1 MSAPRDVV
9 VLGSTGS
16 VGTQAIEVVRR
27 APDRFRV
34 VGLAA
39 GGGNVDLL
47 ARQALDLGVEAVAVA
62 RSSAAQDLQLA
73 FYAAARAGG
82 YSAGEHPVP
91 KILAGPDAAAELAG
105 SVDCDVVLNGMTGS
119 VGLAPTLAALEAGRT
134 LALANK
140 ESLIAGGPLVRAAQ
154 RRPDQVVPVDSE
166 HSALAQCLR
175 GGAAHEVRRL
185 VLTASGGPFRG
196 RSREELAAV
205 TLDEALAHPT
215 WDMGPVITINS
226 ATLMNKG
233 LEVIEAHLLFDVP
246 LGSIHVVV
254 HPQSS
259 IHSMVE
265 FADGSTLAQASP
277 PDMALPISLALGW
290 PDRVPG
296 AAAACDWSAPSV
308 WEFFP
313 LDEEAFP
320 AVALC
325 REAGTAGGTVPA
337 VLNAA
342 NEECVA
348 AFRAGRLGFLGI
360 VDTVAA
366 VVGEASGGTVPS
378 GGTVSGMSLGNHL
391 SVADVLHAE
400 AWARARA
407 REIIEQ
413 APEPNPGSNSA

>member
-1 MSAPRDVV
+1 
-9 VLGSTGS
+9 
-16 VGTQAIEVVRR
+16 
-27 APDRFRV
+27 
-34 VGLAA
+34 
-39 GGGNVDLL
+39 
-47 ARQALDLGVEAVAVA
+47 
-62 RSSAAQDLQLA
+62 
-73 FYAAARAGG
+73 
-82 YSAGEHPVP
+82 
-91 KILAGPDAAAELAG
+91 
-105 SVDCDVVLNGMTGS
+105 
-119 VGLAPTLAALEAGRT
+119 
-134 LALANK
+134 
-140 ESLIAGGPLVRAAQ
+140 
-154 RRPDQVVPVDSE
+154 
-166 HSALAQCLR
+166 
-175 GGAAHEVRRL
+175 
-185 VLTASGGPFRG
+185 
-196 RSREELAAV
+196 
-205 TLDEALAHPT
+205 
-215 WDMGPVITINS
+215 
-226 ATLMNKG
+226 
-233 LEVIEAHLLFDVP
+233 
-246 LGSIHVVV
+246 
-254 HPQSS
+254 
-259 IHSMVE
+259 MVE